1 MARVLVLGGS
11 GFIGRHFVTYL
22 HDNQL
27 ASRVLVADKVPY
39 SIASLS
45 ENQLAIFSNEDFLSF
60 KQADLKNPASVDALF
75 EIAGGAWDF
84 VVNLAAVTKYS
95 QAKEV
100 YDANIVAVSAICA
113 AAAAKFGV
121 KRYIEVST
129 SQVYE
134 SKTRQTNEDGKLRP
148 WTAIGV
154 ASLEAENA
162 VRAVAGLNYVI
173 VRPAIVYGTSDISGV
188 TPRLIVGSIYKVT
201 GDKMT
206 SLYTKDMRVNTVHV
220 KDVAKALW
228 FLCENGASGEV
239 FNLADGGDTDQGT
252 INKILENLY
261 GIRTTF
267 LNSLKMSA
275 ASTMGTKFLVGLAN
289 DQHLKPFSDACKK
302 YQIQDTPLTPYLD
315 EELIKET
322 PTAVDGTKITG
333 IGFVYDHPQIT
344 PELCREVLEDFVIK
358 GYFPRELL
366 Q

>member
-162 VRAVAGLNYVI
+162 VRAVADLNYVI

-239 FNLADGGDTDQGT
+239 FNLADSGDTDQGT

-267 LNSLKMSA
+267 FERS
-275 ASTMGTKFLVGLAN
+275 
-289 DQHLKPFSDACKK
+289 
-302 YQIQDTPLTPYLD
+302 
-315 EELIKET
+315 
-322 PTAVDGTKITG
+322 
-333 IGFVYDHPQIT
+333 
-344 PELCREVLEDFVIK
+344 
-358 GYFPRELL
+358 
-366 Q
+366 